1 MKILIFGV
9 GNNADL
15 AYYYLTN
22 DSEYEIVAFVLETDF
37 IKENTK
43 FGLPIVDLENIKKK
57 YNPSEYSLFAPCDYS
72 KLNKYRERI
81 YNKGKQ
87 MGYNFISYISSKAN
101 VFTNDIGENC
111 FIFEDTII
119 QPYTKIGNNCILW
132 SGATVCHH
140 SVIEDFVFIASN
152 AVIAGYCLIKKYS
165 FIGINSSIRDCTTI
179 EENTVVGMHSCV
191 TKNTKSYNIY
201 IGCPAKIL
209 KKCDDTV
216 II

>member
-72 KLNKYRERI
+72 KLNKYREEFI
-81 YNKGKQ
+81 IKGNKWG
-87 MGYNFISYISSKAN
+87 
-101 VFTNDIGENC
+101 
-111 FIFEDTII
+111 TILF
-119 QPYTKIGNNCILW
+119 PT
-132 SGATVCHH
+132 
-140 SVIEDFVFIASN
+140 
-152 AVIAGYCLIKKYS
+152 
-165 FIGINSSIRDCTTI
+165 
-179 EENTVVGMHSCV
+179 
-191 TKNTKSYNIY
+191 
-201 IGCPAKIL
+201 
-209 KKCDDTV
+209 
-216 II
+216 